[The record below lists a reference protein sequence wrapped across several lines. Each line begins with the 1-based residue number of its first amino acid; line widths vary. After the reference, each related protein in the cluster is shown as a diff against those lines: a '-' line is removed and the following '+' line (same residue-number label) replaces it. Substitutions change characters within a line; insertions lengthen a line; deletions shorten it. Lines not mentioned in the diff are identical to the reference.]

1 MNYVIMLGDYYFQD
15 SSSYIDKDFI
25 SIQLTKSIQE
35 ALWYGSEDNANEW
48 AEKTGGKVISFEIDV
63 KETTRCN

>member
-1 MNYVIMLGDYYFQD
+1 MNYVIKFGDYYFRS
-15 SSSYIDKDFI
+15 SSSYSDKDFI

-48 AEKTGGKVISFEIDV
+48 AEKIGGKVISFEIDV
-63 KETTRCN
+63 KE